1 MKKKKI
7 IKAMAI
13 ISVIIAILALL
24 FATVRCKNS
33 NTFVNENMNT
43 SDSYS
48 LVIVYNNYNTSKE
61 SNDDNSLL
69 SIIIQIAIKYFLDKI
84 REALKNND
92 NLETSKKHII
102 IIKFKRKLI
111 ILSFTINNSIFL
123 HIYIIYINKKP

>member
-13 ISVIIAILALL
+13 ISVIIAILAFL
-24 FATVRCKNS
+24 FATMRCKNN

-43 SDSYS
+43 SGSYS

-84 REALKNND
+84 KDVFKNND
-92 NLETSKKHII
+92 NLEASKKHII

-111 ILSFTINNSIFL
+111 IMSFTINNSILL

>member
-13 ISVIIAILALL
+13 ISVIIAILAFL
-24 FATVRCKNS
+24 FATTRCKNN
-33 NTFVNENMNT
+33 NTFVNESMNT
-43 SDSYS
+43 SGSYS

-84 REALKNND
+84 RDVFKNND
-92 NLETSKKHII
+92 NLETSKNHII

-111 ILSFTINNSIFL
+111 IMSFTINNSILL